1 MNTLNVKLGKLKLA
15 AGVAIALAGAGGI
28 AQATS
33 ITFSGSSSTGILAA
47 SATFDTSGT
56 NLIVTLTNTS
66 AFDVLVPA
74 QVLTA
79 IFFDLPGVGALSSVS
94 AVLNSG
100 STVFFDTAPVDG
112 VVGGEWAYG
121 SGLAGAPSGATEGIS
136 SSGLE
141 LFGGPTFPGSNL
153 AGPPNGAVDG
163 LQYGIT
169 SAGDNPATGNSAVTA
184 GGFPLIQNSVV
195 FTLSGLPAG
204 FALNVDTVTNVSF
217 QYGTA
222 LTEPNIPG
230 ECDEGCTP
238 ITEVPEP
245 TTLTILGLG
254 MLALGAI
261 RRRKVA

>member
-15 AGVAIALAGAGGI
+15 AGVAIALAVVGGV
-28 AQATS
+28 AQATP
-33 ITFSGSSSTGILAA
+33 ITFSGSSGNLSA

-56 NLIVTLTNTS
+56 HLIVTLTNTS
-66 AFDVLVPA
+66 TSDVLIPANVLTGLFFDVV
-74 QVLTA
+74 
-79 IFFDLPGVGALSSVS
+79 GVGALTPTS
-94 AVLNSG
+94 ALLDAG
-100 STVFFDTAPVDG
+100 STVFFGPTNG
-112 VVGGEWAYG
+112 GNVGGEWAYH
-121 SGLAGAPSGATEGIS
+121 SGLLAPGGATEGIY
-136 SSGLE
+136 SSG
-141 LFGGPTFPGSNL
+141 FGLPANAGNFGGSNL
-153 AGPPNGAVDG
+153 QGPVGLDG

-169 SAGDNPATGNSAVTA
+169 SAVDNPATGNTPVTSTNA
-184 GGFPLIQNSVV
+184 LIQNSVV
-195 FTLSGLPAG
+195 FTLSGLPDG

-222 LTEPNIPG
+222 LSAPNIPG

-254 MLALGAI
+254 MLALGTI